1 MELSAIEK
9 GKGKLRV
16 EVRGETHT
24 MLNLIRE
31 NSWKAGAKQASY
43 IIQHP
48 YISQPEVI
56 IRSKNPSKTLKDA
69 AQLIIDDSKGFS
81 TAFKRAMK
89 K

>member
-1 MELSAIEK
+1 MELAAIEK
-9 GKGKLRV
+9 GKEKMRV

-48 YISQPEVI
+48 YISQPEI
-56 IRSKNPSKTLKDA
+56 IVRSKNPSKTLKDA
-69 AQLIIDDSKGFS
+69 AQIVVDDAKAFS
-81 TAFKRAMK
+81 VAFKRAMK

>member
-1 MELSAIEK
+1 MELTAIEK
-9 GKGKLRV
+9 AKEKMRV

-24 MLNLIRE
+24 ILNLIRE
-31 NSWKAGAKQASY
+31 NSWKAGARQAAY

-48 YISQPEVI
+48 YISQPEII
-56 IRSKNPSKTLKDA
+56 IRSKNPPKTLRDA
-69 AQLIIDDSKGFS
+69 AQIVADDAKAFS

>member
-9 GKGKLRV
+9 AKEKLRV

-24 MLNLIRE
+24 ILNLIRE

-56 IRSKNPSKTLKDA
+56 IRSRNPAKTLKDA
-69 AQLIIDDSKGFS
+69 AQIAIDDAKEFS
-81 TAFKRAMK
+81 VAFKRAMK
-89 K
+89 R

>member
-1 MELSAIEK
+1 MELSAT
-9 GKGKLRV
+9 GKSKDKLRV

-31 NSWKAGAKQASY
+31 NAWRAGAKQASY

-48 YISQPEVI
+48 YISQPEII
-56 IRSKNPSKTLKDA
+56 IRSRNPAKTLRDA
-69 AQLIIDDSKGFS
+69 SQRVIDDSKEFS
-81 TAFKRAMK
+81 VAFKRAMK

>member
-1 MELSAIEK
+1 MELSATEK
-9 GKGKLRV
+9 AKEKLRV

-31 NSWKAGAKQASY
+31 NAWKAGAKQAAY

-48 YISQPEVI
+48 YISQPEII
-56 IRSKNPSKTLKDA
+56 IRSKNPAKTLRDA
-69 AQLIIDDSKGFS
+69 AQIAVDDSKDFS
-81 TAFKRAMK
+81 VAFKRAMK

>member
-1 MELSAIEK
+1 MELVAIEK
-9 GKGKLRV
+9 AKEKMRV
-16 EVRGETHT
+16 EVRGESHT

-48 YISQPEVI
+48 YISQPEII
-56 IRSKNPSKTLKDA
+56 IRSKNPPKTLKDA
-69 AQLIIDDSKGFS
+69 AQIAIDDAKTFQ
-81 TAFKRAMK
+81 TAFSRAMK

>member
-9 GKGKLRV
+9 GKEKLRV
-16 EVRGETHT
+16 VVRGETHT

-31 NSWKAGAKQASY
+31 NTWKAGAKQSSY

-48 YISQPEVI
+48 YISQPEI
-56 IRSKNPSKTLKDA
+56 IVRARNPAKTLRDA
-69 AQLIIDDSKGFS
+69 AQMVADDSKAFS
-81 TAFKRAMK
+81 VAFKRAMK

>member
-1 MELSAIEK
+1 MELSATEK
-9 GKGKLRV
+9 AKEKLRV

-31 NSWKAGAKQASY
+31 NAWKAGANQAAY

-48 YISQPEVI
+48 YISQPEII
-56 IRSKNPSKTLKDA
+56 IRSKNPAKTLRDA
-69 AQLIIDDSKGFS
+69 AQIAVDDSKGFS
-81 TAFKRAMK
+81 VAFKRAMK

>member
-1 MELSAIEK
+1 MELAAIEK
-9 GKGKLRV
+9 GKEKMRV

-31 NSWKAGAKQASY
+31 NSWKAGAKQATY

-48 YISQPEVI
+48 YISQPEMI
-56 IRSKNPSKTLKDA
+56 IRSKNPAKTLKDA
-69 AQLIIDDSKGFS
+69 AQLVIDDAKSFS
-81 TAFKRAMK
+81 TAFSRAMK

>member
-9 GKGKLRV
+9 GKERLRV
-16 EVRGETHT
+16 VVRGETHT

-31 NSWKAGAKQASY
+31 NTWKAGARQSSY

-48 YISQPEVI
+48 YISQPEI
-56 IRSKNPSKTLKDA
+56 IVRSKNPSKTLRDS
-69 AQLIIDDSKGFS
+69 AQMVIDDSRDFS
-81 TAFKRAMK
+81 VAFKRAMK

>member
-9 GKGKLRV
+9 KKDKLRV

-24 MLNLIRE
+24 ILNLIRE
-31 NSWKAGAKQASY
+31 NAWKAGARQASY

-48 YISQPEVI
+48 YISQPEI
-56 IRSKNPSKTLKDA
+56 IVRSRNPAKTLKDA
-69 AQLIIDDSKGFS
+69 AQMIADDSKEFS
-81 TAFKRAMK
+81 QAFKRAMK

>member
-1 MELSAIEK
+1 MELTATEK
-9 GKGKLRV
+9 DKEKIRV

-31 NSWKAGAKQASY
+31 NAWKAGARQASY

-48 YISQPEVI
+48 YISQPEII
-56 IRSKNPSKTLKDA
+56 IRSKKPAKTLQDA
-69 AQLIIDDSKGFS
+69 SQIAIDDSREFS
-81 TAFKRAMK
+81 RAFKRALK

>member
-1 MELSAIEK
+1 MELTAIEK
-9 GKGKLRV
+9 AKEKMRV
-16 EVRGETHT
+16 EVRGENHT

-31 NSWKAGAKQASY
+31 NSWKSGAKQASY

-48 YISQPEVI
+48 YISQPEII
-56 IRSKNPSKTLKDA
+56 IRSKNPAKTLQNA
-69 AQLIIDDSKGFS
+69 AQRVIDDSREFS

>member
-1 MELSAIEK
+1 MELTVTQK
-9 GKGKLRV
+9 GKEKLRV

-31 NSWKAGAKQASY
+31 NAWKAGAKQAAY

-48 YISQPEVI
+48 YISQPEII
-56 IRSKNPSKTLKDA
+56 IRSKNPQKTLKDA
-69 AQLIIDDSKGFS
+69 AQMVIDDSKEFMV
-81 TAFKRAMK
+81 AFKRAMK

>member
-9 GKGKLRV
+9 EKEKMRV

-31 NSWKAGAKQASY
+31 NSWKVGAKQAAY

-48 YISQPEVI
+48 YISQPEII
-56 IRSKNPSKTLKDA
+56 IRSRNPRKTLQDA
-69 AQLIIDDSKGFS
+69 AQRVIDDSREFS
-81 TAFKRAMK
+81 RAFKRAMK

>member
-9 GKGKLRV
+9 GKEKIRV
-16 EVRGETHT
+16 SVRGETHT

-48 YISQPEVI
+48 YISQPEI
-56 IRSKNPSKTLKDA
+56 IVRSRNPVKTLKDA
-69 AQLIIDDSKGFS
+69 AQMVADEAKEFS
-81 TAFKRAMK
+81 VEFKRAMK